1 MIDFHCI
8 IRIRILLWKIF
19 VDRVV
24 DATERHA
31 RDGGHCFGVAAD
43 GLDRGVAAGAGD
55 GGAGAGD
62 GGAGAG
68 DGVADA
74 GANGASGAEGQDAED
89 DDADDCLFHGC
100 RSFFSKYR

>member
-31 RDGGHCFGVAAD
+31 RDGGHCFGIDITD
-43 GLDRGVAAGAGD
+43 GHDVVVDNLGVA
-55 GGAGAGD
+55 
-62 GGAGAG
+62 AGAG